1 MNVMNKIKTI
11 LLVLFVI
18 GILMG
23 IIQLI
28 MVFVGGVIMFSLA
41 L

>member
-1 MNVMNKIKTI
+1 MDKIKTI
-11 LLVLFVI
+11 LLVLFI
-18 GILMG
+18 TGIIMG

>member
-1 MNVMNKIKTI
+1 MSKIKTI

-18 GILMG
+18 GIIMG

-28 MVFVGGVIMFSLA
+28 MVFVGGLIMFSLA
-41 L
+41 M

>member
-1 MNVMNKIKTI
+1 MNKIKTI

-23 IIQLI
+23 IVQLI
-28 MVFVGGVIMFSLA
+28 MVFAGGIIMFSLA

>member
-1 MNVMNKIKTI
+1 MDKIKTI
-11 LLVLFVI
+11 LLVLFVT
-18 GILMG
+18 GIIMG

>member
-1 MNVMNKIKTI
+1 MNKIKTI

-18 GILMG
+18 GIIMG

-28 MVFVGGVIMFSLA
+28 MVFVGGAIMFSLA

>member
-1 MNVMNKIKTI
+1 MDKIKTI
-11 LLVLFVI
+11 LLVLFI
-18 GILMG
+18 TGIIMG

-28 MVFVGGVIMFSLA
+28 VVFVGGVIMFSLA

>member
-1 MNVMNKIKTI
+1 MDKIKTI
-11 LLVLFVI
+11 LLVLFI
-18 GILMG
+18 TGIIMG

-28 MVFVGGVIMFSLA
+28 VVFVGGIIMFSLA

>member
-1 MNVMNKIKTI
+1 MNKIKTI

-18 GILMG
+18 GIIMG
-23 IIQLI
+23 IVQLI
-28 MVFVGGVIMFSLA
+28 MVFFGGVIMFSLA